1 MAQEVTTEDYPERY
15 RDTEQNLL
23 PDSTSSAT
31 VVRWGRGGDMLSA
44 DSLFKT
50 QPYAKHFP
58 RKRFMDHAFI
68 EGNVGLT
75 RSYWRLGFDH
85 RKLDTNPG
93 VRLAFGDW
101 FTPVH
106 GWALGAELGNG
117 PFSYK
122 GLNATYMLNITALAA
137 PAYTQARHWEIY
149 GLAGLD
155 GGYVKD
161 CRSTMK
167 GDFSKEGPHPSVFSR
182 HLLLGMHIGLR
193 GQWNSNGAT
202 YLFLQPELRAA
213 RPARNLLPE
222 GGSGYYVS
230 GGLQA
235 GLGWRINSGI
245 SERAHDPWQ
254 KSPWHS
260 HTFVQAAVGVGTPI
274 TSGLTRRKGNYFL
287 LMPKYYMSVGKW
299 LAPHSGLRLWGE
311 GGYIKE
317 NEGVQKRAFAS
328 VGLDY
333 LWNISNT
340 FEGYRADRRF
350 EFIGT
355 AGVLISHIKSGS
367 QRAFPA
373 LRAGLQMHYRINRA
387 WSLFLEPQLQ
397 LNKKTYLKRVG
408 NQFDPTASVLLGTQI
423 TSENYDSRLACEN
436 FRADRRHWFIG
447 GAVGL
452 KSPLSQISSNKRRWS
467 PLGRIS
473 FGHWFTP
480 LSAWRLSA
488 EGSVAKVGPL
498 NNHAYARAVAGAD
511 YLFDATTFARGY
523 EEDRVVDVRL
533 LAGANLGI
541 HYAAH
546 HDQKFHFTSDIHAG
560 AQMAFRVG
568 PRAELY
574 VEPQV
579 GWLMGHINSDTRLH
593 RIHPT
598 FIAGFN
604 YLLEGRSPILRERP
618 EHRHFLTAGLG
629 TGFNSRS
636 CKNDYVHFG
645 GHLTFD
651 SSISYGQW
659 CNAHSGWQVGVSNYL
674 YHYSHAENQNNLTL
688 RADYLLNL
696 LALLR
701 DFAPDDGRIEF
712 NLLAGL
718 NYSFGFTKYQ
728 PTRYAFGG
736 EAGFQV
742 GWRITPT
749 YSLYL
754 QPLGHLSN
762 HVLYGGSH
770 KLDGGGSLQLGL
782 RYSW

>member
-1 MAQEVTTEDYPERY
+1 
-15 RDTEQNLL
+15 
-23 PDSTSSAT
+23 
-31 VVRWGRGGDMLSA
+31 
-44 DSLFKT
+44 
-50 QPYAKHFP
+50 
-58 RKRFMDHAFI
+58 MDHAFI

-161 CRSTMK
+161 CRSTMQ

-397 LNKKTYLKRVG
+397 LNKRPISSAWATSSTPRPPYSSARKSPPKTTTAAWPARISG
-408 NQFDPTASVLLGTQI
+408 PTAG
-423 TSENYDSRLACEN
+423 
-436 FRADRRHWFIG
+436 IG
-447 GAVGL
+447 SSAV
-452 KSPLSQISSNKRRWS
+452 RW
-467 PLGRIS
+467 
-473 FGHWFTP
+473 
-480 LSAWRLSA
+480 
-488 EGSVAKVGPL
+488 V
-498 NNHAYARAVAGAD
+498 
-511 YLFDATTFARGY
+511 
-523 EEDRVVDVRL
+523 
-533 LAGANLGI
+533 
-541 HYAAH
+541 
-546 HDQKFHFTSDIHAG
+546 
-560 AQMAFRVG
+560 
-568 PRAELY
+568 
-574 VEPQV
+574 
-579 GWLMGHINSDTRLH
+579 
-593 RIHPT
+593 
-598 FIAGFN
+598 
-604 YLLEGRSPILRERP
+604 
-618 EHRHFLTAGLG
+618 
-629 TGFNSRS
+629 
-636 CKNDYVHFG
+636 
-645 GHLTFD
+645 
-651 SSISYGQW
+651 
-659 CNAHSGWQVGVSNYL
+659 
-674 YHYSHAENQNNLTL
+674 
-688 RADYLLNL
+688 
-696 LALLR
+696 
-701 DFAPDDGRIEF
+701 
-712 NLLAGL
+712 
-718 NYSFGFTKYQ
+718 
-728 PTRYAFGG
+728 
-736 EAGFQV
+736 
-742 GWRITPT
+742 
-749 YSLYL
+749 
-754 QPLGHLSN
+754 
-762 HVLYGGSH
+762 
-770 KLDGGGSLQLGL
+770 
-782 RYSW
+782 